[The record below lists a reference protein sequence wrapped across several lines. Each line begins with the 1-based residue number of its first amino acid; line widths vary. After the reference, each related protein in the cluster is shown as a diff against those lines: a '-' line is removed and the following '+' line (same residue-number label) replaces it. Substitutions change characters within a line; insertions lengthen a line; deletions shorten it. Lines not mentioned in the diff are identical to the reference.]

1 MVRLGN
7 STIFTAYRS
16 HLYYPATF
24 DIAMEF
30 DLKLTSRSFW
40 TWLYLGILFL
50 LAQVQ
55 LADVLSSARTGGFG
69 KYGRGHLN
77 GYLCVVILNIRC

>member
-7 STIFTAYRS
+7 STIFTVYHRS
-16 HLYYPATF
+16 YLYYPVGLTV

-40 TWLYLGILFL
+40 TWLDLGILFL

-77 GYLCVVILNIRC
+77 GYLC